1 LIRRRLKV
9 SSRDLRYI
17 LVFAA
22 LSTIVT
28 SGVAYRVLSPPATEQ
43 FFAMWILGSG
53 GLAEH
58 YYPNDD
64 PDLTIGSQVNW
75 TLGVYNH
82 MGGLQYVVLEVK
94 LLNSTLKSPD
104 EMTSSPSDAPPV
116 FEFSRVLLD
125 NETWTVPFL
134 WKILQANQTAGS
146 LTLTRISLNGNM
158 LTGQL
163 VEATSGYNFRFVFEL
178 WSYDEAANDLL
189 FSWRTGSGQ
198 RSVWTQIWF
207 NATTTR

>member
-1 LIRRRLKV
+1 
-9 SSRDLRYI
+9 
-17 LVFAA
+17 
-22 LSTIVT
+22 VT
-28 SGVAYRVLSPPATEQ
+28 SGVAYSVLNPPATEQ

-64 PDLTIGSQVNW
+64 PNLAIGSQVNW

-82 MGGLQYVVLEVK
+82 MGGLQYVVLKVK

-104 EMTSSPSDAPPV
+104 ELTNLPSDAHAV

-134 WKILQANQTAGS
+134 WKILQANQIAGS
-146 LTLTRISLNGNM
+146 LMLTRISLNGNT

-163 VEATSGYNFRFVFEL
+163 VEADSGYNFRFVFEL
-178 WSYDEAANDLL
+178 WSYDEAANDLV
-189 FSWRTGSGQ
+189 FSWRTSSGQ

-207 NATTTR
+207 NVTATQ